1 MNIEDISN
9 LKKNED
15 VIDLRGWV
23 DTIRHHGGLLFFEL
37 RDYDSKVQI
46 VTDSPQDFD
55 NIKNEFYVSISGK
68 LVKRQKDNINS
79 EEIYGDIEIELK
91 SLDIISESKVLPFQI
106 EDDITV
112 DEQIRLKHRY
122 LDIRRKEIKNNIY
135 ARSNTFKSIREV
147 MNNLKIDEI
156 DTPTLIKSTPEGA
169 KDFIVPSRKSPGKF
183 YALPQSPQMYKQ
195 LFMLSGLKNYYQIA
209 KCYRDEDSRKD
220 RQPEFT
226 QLDIE
231 ISNGDP
237 LIVQNIIEKTLKH
250 VLKNVYAI
258 EIKTPFKRLT
268 YHDSINLYGTDK
280 PDLRINNTIQ
290 NFTEI
295 FNKTKISFIKD
306 TIANKGTVRGFVV
319 NEIFTRS
326 KIDNL
331 DEILKEEGSKG
342 LGWFKVENNEISGPL
357 TKILNDDEITEISKN
372 DNCTILFQAGNTN
385 ETAHFLDILR
395 REIFE
400 IENNNKYEFV
410 WIDDFPYF
418 EYDEGKLQPSH
429 HPFTSPKDEDKFH
442 KNPESAIALHYD
454 LVLNGVE
461 LGSGSQRINNPK
473 LQHDVLSKWG
483 LSDNEIN
490 ERFGWFIEALSYGSP
505 QHAGFAVGID
515 RLIAEMLNAESIRDV
530 IPFPKT
536 QSGMD
541 PLTDAPA
548 SLTQEELKEYN
559 IYLDGQN
566 DE

>member
-1 MNIEDISN
+1 MNIEDIKN

-46 VTDSPQDFD
+46 VTDSPKEFD
-55 NIKNEFYVSISGK
+55 NIKNEFYISISGK
-68 LVKRQKDNINS
+68 LVKRQKENINS
-79 EEIYGDIEIELK
+79 EEIYGDIEIELN
-91 SLDIISESKVLPFQI
+91 SLDVISESKVLPFQI
-106 EDDITV
+106 EDDIAV

-122 LDIRRKEIKNNIY
+122 LDIRRKEIKNNIN

-147 MNNLKIDEI
+147 MNKLKIDEI

-258 EIKTPFKRLT
+258 EVKTPFNRLT

-280 PDLRINNTIQ
+280 PDLRISNTIQ
-290 NFTEI
+290 DFTEI
-295 FNKTKISFIKD
+295 FINTEISFIKE
-306 TIANKGTVRGFVV
+306 TISNKGTVRGFII
-319 NEIFTRS
+319 NELFTRS
-326 KIDNL
+326 KIDSL
-331 DEILKEEGSKG
+331 DEMLKEEGSQG

-357 TKILNDDEITEISKN
+357 TKILNDDEIKEISKN
-372 DNCTILFQAGNTN
+372 DNCTILFQAGKTN
-385 ETAHFLDILR
+385 ETAHYLDILR
-395 REIFE
+395 REIYE

-418 EYDEGKLQPSH
+418 EYDDGKLQPSH
-429 HPFTSPKDEDKFH
+429 HPFTSPKDVDKFI
-442 KNPESAIALHYD
+442 KNPEKATALHYD

-483 LSDNEIN
+483 LSDHEIN

-541 PLTDAPA
+541 PLTDAPS
-548 SLTQEELKEYN
+548 SLTHEELMEYN
-559 IYLDGQN
+559 LYIDGEN